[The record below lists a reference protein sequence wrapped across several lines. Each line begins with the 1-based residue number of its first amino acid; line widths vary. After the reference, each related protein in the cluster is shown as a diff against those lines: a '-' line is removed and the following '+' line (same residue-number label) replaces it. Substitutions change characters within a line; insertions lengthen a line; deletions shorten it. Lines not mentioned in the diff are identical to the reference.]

1 MAKKWVGRIPTVP
14 IGSAAP
20 LSTRP
25 CCTTYTASLK
35 SAQIKFITLLEQAT
49 SYNKTDKKRGH
60 LSSKQEQDIQF

>member
-1 MAKKWVGRIPTVP
+1 MDGTNPNRP
-14 IGSAAP
+14 IWFRRP

-25 CCTTYTASLK
+25 CCTTYTAPLK